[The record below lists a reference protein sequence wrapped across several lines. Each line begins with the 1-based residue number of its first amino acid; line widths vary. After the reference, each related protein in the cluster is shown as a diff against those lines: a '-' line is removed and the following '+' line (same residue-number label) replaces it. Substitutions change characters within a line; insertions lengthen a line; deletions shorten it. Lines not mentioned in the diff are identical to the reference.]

1 MPGTRGLATN
11 PPTSSTA
18 ISTLS
23 LSASRRR
30 LRYTANR
37 RTATDNDAAKCAS
50 VASRPSSPRWSTRSS
65 QPRITY
71 SGAVIRS
78 CSRRS
83 AIEAP
88 VPPVLGDLARPFVSF
103 RLSFLDFNSWCF
115 FLVFYSRVLARTR
128 FENIYIY
135 ICYVGWIVS
144 RGLNKFVGSEKVKVR
159 ADKLKGRGCESG
171 SDKCSDKIIRR
182 TPH

>member
-65 QPRITY
+65 QPRCILG
-71 SGAVIRS
+71 GAVIRS
-78 CSRRS
+78 YSRRS
-83 AIEAP
+83 YSP
-88 VPPVLGDLARPFVSF
+88 VSPGPTWRYCFYRWIFPIVGVHALLHISFFVLFSSLKFEDRS
-103 RLSFLDFNSWCF
+103 LD
-115 FLVFYSRVLARTR
+115 RRR
-128 FENIYIY
+128 FEKYIY
-135 ICYVGWIVS
+135 ICCIYTYIGWIIALV
-144 RGLNKFVGSEKVKVR
+144 
-159 ADKLKGRGCESG
+159 
-171 SDKCSDKIIRR
+171 
-182 TPH
+182 

>member
-1 MPGTRGLATN
+1 MTGRKGEER
-11 PPTSSTA
+11 STLVDDPA
-18 ISTLS
+18 SKEPLHARHEGVSNQPSYLLHRHLHPLS

-135 ICYVGWIVS
+135 VMS
-144 RGLNKFVGSEKVKVR
+144 VGSYRVV
-159 ADKLKGRGCESG
+159 
-171 SDKCSDKIIRR
+171 
-182 TPH
+182 

>member
-1 MPGTRGLATN
+1 MIPPLRSRSMPGTRGLATN

-115 FLVFYSRVLARTR
+115 TFLLGFLFTSFGKDEV
-128 FENIYIY
+128 
-135 ICYVGWIVS
+135 
-144 RGLNKFVGSEKVKVR
+144 
-159 ADKLKGRGCESG
+159 
-171 SDKCSDKIIRR
+171 
-182 TPH
+182 